1 LVFFPTLPGTQDAR
15 TAFLLRGKG
24 IRSSE
29 PRIETRQYGCDYLCR
44 ADMSTQC
51 PDAMRLFPSSI
62 LSSSRGQCSPTV
74 QGLYSP
80 IAPSQ
85 PRDHQRSAPPSIPM
99 GTVICWS
106 PIRIAGRPSRTVLDF
121 PLKCT
126 PRLRARANYIQNR
139 ENSLLLKFNNYI
151 SNKDINFL
159 S

>member
-1 LVFFPTLPGTQDAR
+1 MHIILARPILYTYIWYFFPTLPGIQDAR
-15 TAFLLRGKG
+15 TAFLLGGKE
-24 IRSSE
+24 IPSSE
-29 PRIETRQYGCDYLCR
+29 PRIETRQYGSGYLCR

-106 PIRIAGRPSRTVLDF
+106 PIRIAGRPSRTVPKF
-121 PLKCT
+121 SRAT
-126 PRLRARANYIQNR
+126 SRLPHFHWSIW
-139 ENSLLLKFNNYI
+139 SIHLV
-151 SNKDINFL
+151 
-159 S
+159 